1 MNFKMTHM
9 PVILNKVEAYFL
21 TQALVI
27 DKVDGLSMAFKDWR
41 FNIRGSNTES
51 LLRLNIE
58 SRGQVGLVKQQLA
71 LLERLIAAYDVPSE
85 YCE

>member
-1 MNFKMTHM
+1 MTHM

-27 DKVDGLSMAFKDWR
+27 DKFDGLSMVFKDWR

-58 SRGQVGLVKQQLA
+58 SRGQLGLVKHQLA

>member
-1 MNFKMTHM
+1 M
-9 PVILNKVEAYFL
+9 V
-21 TQALVI
+21 
-27 DKVDGLSMAFKDWR
+27 FKDWR
-41 FNIRGSNTES
+41 FNIRGSNTEP

-58 SRGQVGLVKQQLA
+58 SRGQLGLVKQQLA

>member
-1 MNFKMTHM
+1 M

-27 DKVDGLSMAFKDWR
+27 DKFDGLSMVFKDWR
-41 FNIRGSNTES
+41 FNVRGSNTEP

-58 SRGQVGLVKQQLA
+58 SRGQLGLVKHQLA

>member
-1 MNFKMTHM
+1 MTHM

-27 DKVDGLSMAFKDWR
+27 DKFDGLSMVFKDWR

-58 SRGQVGLVKQQLA
+58 SRGQLGLVKHQLA
-71 LLERLIAAYDVPSE
+71 LLERMIAAYDVPRE

>member
-1 MNFKMTHM
+1 MTHM

-27 DKVDGLSMAFKDWR
+27 DKFDGLSMVFKDWR
-41 FNIRGSNTES
+41 FNIRGSNTEP

-58 SRGQVGLVKQQLA
+58 SRGQLGLVKHQLA
-71 LLERLIAAYDVPSE
+71 LLEHLIAAYDVPSE

>member
-1 MNFKMTHM
+1 M

-41 FNIRGSNTES
+41 FNIRGSNTEP

-58 SRGQVGLVKQQLA
+58 SRGQLGLVKHQLA
-71 LLERLIAAYDVPSE
+71 LLEHLIAAYDVPSE